1 MYIYELL
8 SEYFHE
14 SIIFTIGNL
23 EDVVY
28 LQRIPTIPRNFSNLE
43 TFSFSQ
49 STLQLVLLKEAPLCF
64 RMLLAQ
70 RNINGC
76 YDLKTITATCCE
88 CW

>member
-49 STLQLVLLKEAPLCF
+49 STLQLVSLKEAL
-64 RMLLAQ
+64 
-70 RNINGC
+70 NYVSEC
-76 YDLKTITATCCE
+76 YWPREILTVVMI
-88 CW
+88 